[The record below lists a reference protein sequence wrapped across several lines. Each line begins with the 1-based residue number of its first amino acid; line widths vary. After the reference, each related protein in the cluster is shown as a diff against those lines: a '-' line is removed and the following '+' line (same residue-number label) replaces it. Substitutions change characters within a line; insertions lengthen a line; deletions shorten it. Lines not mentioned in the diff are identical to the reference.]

1 MEGIEVAVLF
11 IAKLLVIFKG
21 RAYIFWD
28 LKAACS
34 LLERMNGDNKVQTGY
49 SDWQHADWSTGTE
62 IITNISY
69 KAIWRN
75 TGLVCIN
82 FKSVN
87 VKNKCDF

>member
-34 LLERMNGDNKVQTGY
+34 LLERMEITKSRQDTLIDSTQTGP
-49 SDWQHADWSTGTE
+49 
-62 IITNISY
+62 
-69 KAIWRN
+69 
-75 TGLVCIN
+75 LVL
-82 FKSVN
+82 KS
-87 VKNKCDF
+87 